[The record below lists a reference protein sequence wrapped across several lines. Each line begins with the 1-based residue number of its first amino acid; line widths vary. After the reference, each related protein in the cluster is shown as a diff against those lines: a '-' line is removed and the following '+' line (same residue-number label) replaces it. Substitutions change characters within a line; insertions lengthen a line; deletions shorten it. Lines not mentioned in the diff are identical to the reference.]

1 MEADVITR
9 TLQDFLAESPAAVVV
24 EGGEVIFDFAT
35 AKYACSIEHGKCL
48 LHLWSEERNAVRR
61 VLQSEMK
68 NGALRLKVQRFGR
81 ARPGVMEIYSQP
93 DRRAPTAKKAAR
105 AAYQRL
111 LEGVLGRTFSDFTAT
126 RMSTAADLEQS
137 FGPVYTRGELRRGNS
152 CWAVLGANG
161 QEAQSAVDGSVT
173 FGLLWL
179 EACRSQS
186 RAVVEGLKLFVPAGR
201 SAIVRERMAL
211 LNHQAAKFE
220 LYELNEDEGSIE
232 PVDCRDRG
240 NIATRLVRC
249 PDEGRARERFA
260 VAIARVAEL
269 APEAEVHVLSSTE
282 LGFRLCGLQF
292 ARAQLGP
299 GPGFRNVEQIV
310 FGAGP
315 YQATLT
321 DENAHE
327 FTGFVRA
334 VRQSRRADAAHTS
347 TLWRMQPE
355 RWLESRVEHD
365 VSALDSRLDSTCVYS
380 QVPAFSA
387 SDRAMIDVLTL
398 TRERRLAV
406 VELKADEDI
415 HLPLQGLDYWAR
427 VEWHRA
433 RGEFQ
438 KFGYFPGIEIAAAPP
453 LLLLVAPA
461 LHVHP
466 ATDTLLR
473 YLAPEIECE
482 LIGIGEKWR
491 EGIQVVFR
499 KRRQKAATDLPGSI
513 RIGKQEGQEAKAKS

>member
-1 MEADVITR
+1 MEADVIGR
-9 TLQDFLAESPAAVVV
+9 ALQDFLDEAPTALVV

-35 AKYACSIEHGKCL
+35 AKYACAVERGKCL
-48 LHLWSEERNAVRR
+48 LHLWSDERNTVRR
-61 VLQSEMK
+61 VLDSEMR
-68 NGALRLKVQRFGR
+68 NGALRLKVQRFGQ
-81 ARPGVMEIYSQP
+81 ARPGVMEICRNR
-93 DRRAPTAKKAAR
+93 DRRTPSARKAAR
-105 AAYQRL
+105 ATYQRL
-111 LEGVLGRTFSDFTAT
+111 LQRVLERAFPDFTCA
-126 RMSTAADLEQS
+126 RMNTAADLERS
-137 FGPVYTRGELRRGNS
+137 FGPVYTRGELRRGNPS
-152 CWAVLGANG
+152 WAVLGVNA
-161 QEAQSAVDGSVT
+161 QETQAAVDASVT

-179 EACRSQS
+179 EACRIQS

-201 SAIVRERMAL
+201 SAIARERMAL

-220 LYELNEDEGSIE
+220 LYELDEREASIE
-232 PVDCRDRG
+232 PMDCRDRG
-240 NIATRLVRC
+240 NIATRLVRS
-249 PDEGRARERFA
+249 PGEERVRERFA
-260 VAIARVAEL
+260 TAIARVTEL
-269 APEAEVHVLSSTE
+269 APEAEIRVLSSTE
-282 LGFRLCGLQF
+282 LGFRLCGLEF
-292 ARAQLGP
+292 ARARVAP
-299 GPGFRNVEQIV
+299 GPGFRNVEEIV

-315 YQATLT
+315 YEAPLT
-321 DENAHE
+321 EENAAE
-327 FTGFVRA
+327 FAGFVRA
-334 VRQSRRADAAHTS
+334 VRQSRRADAPHTS
-347 TLWRMQPE
+347 PLWRMQPE
-355 RWLESRVEHD
+355 RWLESLVARD
-365 VSALDSRLDSTCVYS
+365 VSALDSRLDPACVYS

-438 KFGYFPGIEIAAAPP
+438 KFGYFPGVEIAPAPP

-466 ATDTLLR
+466 ATDILLR

-491 EGIQVVFR
+491 EGVQVVFR
-499 KRRQKAATDLPGSI
+499 KRWQNLCAADEHG
-513 RIGKQEGQEAKAKS
+513 RARGAKSPAAG

>member
-1 MEADVITR
+1 MEANAITK

-35 AKYACSIEHGKCL
+35 AKYACATEHGKCL
-48 LHLWSEERNAVRR
+48 LHLWSDERNTVRR
-61 VLQSEMK
+61 VLDSEMK
-68 NGALRLKVQRFGR
+68 NGSLRLKVQRFGQT
-81 ARPGVMEIYSQP
+81 RPGVMEICLNP
-93 DRRAPTAKKAAR
+93 DRRTPTAKKAAR

-111 LEGVLGRTFSDFTAT
+111 LERVLARRFSDFTPA
-126 RMSTAADLEQS
+126 RMSTAADLERS
-137 FGPVYTRGELRRGNS
+137 FGPVYTRGELKRGNS
-152 CWAVLGANG
+152 CWAVLGVNA
-161 QEAQSAVDGSVT
+161 QEAQSAVDGIVT

-186 RAVVEGLKLFVPAGR
+186 RAVVEGLRLFVPAGR
-201 SAIVRERMAL
+201 SAIVRERTAL

-240 NIATRLVRC
+240 NISTRLVRC
-249 PDEGRARERFA
+249 PDEERVRERFA
-260 VAIARVAEL
+260 AAIARIAEL
-269 APEAEVHVLSSTE
+269 APEAEARVLSSSE
-282 LGFRLCGLQF
+282 LGFRLSGLEF
-292 ARAQLGP
+292 ARAQLAP

-315 YQATLT
+315 YQATLS
-321 DENAHE
+321 DENAAE
-327 FTGFVRA
+327 FAGFVRA
-334 VRQSRRADAAHTS
+334 VRQSRRADASHTS
-347 TLWRMQPE
+347 PLWRMQPE
-355 RWLESRVEHD
+355 RWLESLVARD
-365 VSALDSRLDSTCVYS
+365 VSALDSRLDPACVYS

-427 VEWHRA
+427 VEWHRV

-438 KFGYFPGIEIAAAPP
+438 KFGYFSAVEIAPTPP

-482 LIGIGEKWR
+482 LVGIGEKWR
-491 EGIQVVFR
+491 EGVQVVFR
-499 KRRQKAATDLPGSI
+499 KRRQSLSAADS
-513 RIGKQEGQEAKAKS
+513 RR

>member
-1 MEADVITR
+1 MDGDALAR
-9 TLQDFLAESPAAVVV
+9 SLQDFLAESPAAVVV
-24 EGGEVIFDFAT
+24 EAGEVIFDFAT
-35 AKYACSIEHGKCL
+35 AKYACTIEHGKCL
-48 LHLWSEERNAVRR
+48 LHLWSDERNTVRR
-61 VLQSEMK
+61 VLDSEMK
-68 NGALRLKVQRFGR
+68 NGALRLTVQRFGQ
-81 ARPGVMEIYSQP
+81 ARPGVMEICRNR
-93 DRRAPTAKKAAR
+93 DRRTPTAKKAAR
-105 AAYQRL
+105 ANYRRL
-111 LEGVLGRTFSDFTAT
+111 LERVLERSFPDFTPG
-126 RMSTAADLEQS
+126 RMSTAADLERS
-137 FGPVYTRGELRRGNS
+137 FGPVYTRGELRRGSS
-152 CWAVLGANG
+152 CWAVLGVNG
-161 QEAQSAVDGSVT
+161 QETQAAVDASVT

-201 SAIVRERMAL
+201 SAIARERMAL

-220 LYELNEDEGSIE
+220 LYELDEDEGSIE

-240 NIATRLVRC
+240 NIATRLVRS
-249 PDEGRARERFA
+249 PDEERVRARFA
-260 VAIARVAEL
+260 TAIARIVEL
-269 APEAEVHVLSSTE
+269 APEAEIRVLSSTE
-282 LGFRLCGLQF
+282 LGFRLRGLEF
-292 ARAQLGP
+292 ARAQVAP
-299 GPGFRNVEQIV
+299 GPGFRNVEEIV

-321 DENAHE
+321 DENAAE

-334 VRQSRRADAAHTS
+334 LRQSRRAGAAHTHP
-347 TLWRMQPE
+347 LWRMQPE
-355 RWLESRVEHD
+355 RWLESLVARD
-365 VSALDSRLDSTCVYS
+365 VSTLDSRLDPACVYS

-438 KFGYFPGIEIAAAPP
+438 KFGYFPGTEIAPAPP

-466 ATDTLLR
+466 ATDMLLR

-499 KRRQKAATDLPGSI
+499 KRKPLATSL
-513 RIGKQEGQEAKAKS
+513 

>member
-1 MEADVITR
+1 MAKSLAE
-9 TLQDFLAESPAAVVV
+9 FLAESPTAVVV

-35 AKYACSIEHGKCL
+35 AKYACTVEHGKCL
-48 LHLWSEERNAVRR
+48 LHLWSDERNTVRR
-61 VLQSEMK
+61 VLDSELK
-68 NGALRLKVQRFGR
+68 KDGVLRLTVQRFGQ
-81 ARPGVMEIYSQP
+81 ARPGVMEMCRNR
-93 DRRAPTAKKAAR
+93 DRRTPTAKKAAR
-105 AAYQRL
+105 TAYQRL
-111 LEGVLGRTFSDFTAT
+111 LERVLERSFSDFSVA
-126 RMSTAADLEQS
+126 RISTAPDLERS
-137 FGPVYTRGELRRGNS
+137 FGPVHTRGELRRGNS
-152 CWAVLGANG
+152 SWAVLGVNG
-161 QEAQSAVDGSVT
+161 QEPQAAIDASVT

-186 RAVVEGLKLFVPAGR
+186 RAVVEGLKVFVPAGR
-201 SAIVRERMAL
+201 SAIARERMAL
-211 LNHQAAKFE
+211 LNHQAARFE
-220 LYELNEDEGSIE
+220 LYELDEDEGAIE

-240 NIATRLVRC
+240 NVATRLVRC
-249 PDEGRARERFA
+249 PDEERVPARFGA
-260 VAIARVAEL
+260 AIVRIAEL
-269 APEAEVHVLSSTE
+269 APEAEIRVLSSAE
-282 LGFRLCGLQF
+282 VGFRLSGLEF
-292 ARAQLGP
+292 ARAQLAP
-299 GPGFRNVEQIV
+299 GPGFRNVEEIV

-315 YQATLT
+315 YQATLS
-321 DENAHE
+321 DENAAE
-327 FTGFVRA
+327 FAGFVRA
-334 VRQSRRADAAHTS
+334 VRQSRRPDAPHTHA
-347 TLWRMQPE
+347 LWRMQPE
-355 RWLESRVEHD
+355 RWLESLVARD
-365 VSALDSRLDSTCVYS
+365 VSALDSRLDPARVYS

-438 KFGYFPGIEIAAAPP
+438 KFGYFPGIEIAPAPP

-473 YLAPEIECE
+473 YLTPEIDCE

-499 KRRQKAATDLPGSI
+499 KRRQVAAS
-513 RIGKQEGQEAKAKS
+513 S